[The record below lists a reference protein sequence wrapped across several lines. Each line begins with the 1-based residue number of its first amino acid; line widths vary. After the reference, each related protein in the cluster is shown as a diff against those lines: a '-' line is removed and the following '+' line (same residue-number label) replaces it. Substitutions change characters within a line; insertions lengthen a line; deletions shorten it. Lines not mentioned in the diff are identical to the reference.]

1 MDVIDDGGIV
11 VLYKRCLWTMVTVV
25 LLSYLH
31 REAVEKGQMRTE
43 NGSSFGLGSG
53 ALSVDHLN
61 DCINDSLIFLQ

>member
-1 MDVIDDGGIV
+1 
-11 VLYKRCLWTMVTVV
+11 MVTVV